1 MKFQMAN
8 SVLTII
14 FDSIGTMTL
23 AAVLLL
29 LGFWV
34 KKKVAFLEKFCIPA
48 PVVGGFIFVFLNY
61 LFYVSGVIV
70 FKFDSTYMAAFMLA
84 FFTSVGLGTNLKILI
99 TGGKLLVVYWL
110 VNVVITILQTGIG
123 VYVSPMVGMHAVYG
137 IVSGPVALVGGHG
150 GAAAYGQTLESM
162 GFPGASLVGLT
173 AATFGLIVASLVGG
187 PFGRR
192 LVEAYDLKPT
202 EEDTEEPILDLAG
215 YEEVDTKEEL
225 SYADTMKNIT
235 AVLVAMT
242 IGSFIVNVISSFIPP
257 VGGKPFAIPAYVGA
271 MFVAVILRNLNE
283 KFKFYHFSREFN
295 DNLGDVCL
303 GIYLSMALVTL
314 KLWELAGLA
323 GPLLIV
329 LTLQTVFLLLL
340 TYFVVF
346 RILGKNYDA
355 AVMCSGLIGHDIG
368 STPTAVANMTTIMDK
383 YGPSRKALIIV
394 PIVGAF
400 LIDVFYQP
408 FVVYCI
414 NVFAR

>member
-1 MKFQMAN
+1 
-8 SVLTII
+8 
-14 FDSIGTMTL
+14 
-23 AAVLLL
+23 
-29 LGFWV
+29 
-34 KKKVAFLEKFCIPA
+34 
-48 PVVGGFIFVFLNY
+48 
-61 LFYVSGVIV
+61 
-70 FKFDSTYMAAFMLA
+70 
-84 FFTSVGLGTNLKILI
+84 
-99 TGGKLLVVYWL
+99 
-110 VNVVITILQTGIG
+110 
-123 VYVSPMVGMHAVYG
+123 
-137 IVSGPVALVGGHG
+137 
-150 GAAAYGQTLESM
+150 
-162 GFPGASLVGLT
+162 
-173 AATFGLIVASLVGG
+173 
-187 PFGRR
+187 
-192 LVEAYDLKPT
+192 
-202 EEDTEEPILDLAG
+202 
-215 YEEVDTKEEL
+215 
-225 SYADTMKNIT
+225 MKNIT